1 MRKFTRKFL
10 IIYFYVLV
18 LVLSSISLPVS
29 ASGSLPTS
37 VSVVSTSYTSLNVSW
52 TATDL
57 AAGYLV
63 YRASSATGT
72 YSLVKDTAD
81 LSFSNTGLAYNTS
94 YYYKVQPYFIV
105 DTIIVP
111 GTLSAYGTAKTALS
125 NISSLAVVSTGYA
138 SLRVTW
144 AAVSG
149 ASAYQVYRSTG
160 ISTSYVYLATVTTP
174 IYNNT
179 YLATNTRY
187 NYKIRAYRTVGT
199 TRIYGAYS
207 SVVSGV
213 PIPSAPTNLLVKS
226 TGYNSLLISW
236 SAVSGAYGYEVSTSL
251 SEGGSYTILP
261 LTTKTSVTLTN
272 QSTNV
277 PLYVKVRTYRTVG
290 YTKIYSLSS
299 AVVYGTPIPSTP
311 TLTVVSNDYQSL
323 RISWPAIAGA
333 SGYDLYRYDT
343 DSSSY
348 ELLENLNALTFVDDE
363 LTSGVTYSY
372 KVVAYRM
379 VDTTKVE
386 SLASAVVSGKP
397 IPVLVT
403 NFKVSMPGITF
414 INFSWSAVNGATGYE
429 ISRSTTYY
437 GTYALVGTVEGSN
450 IYTNTG
456 LTFYRTYYYKIRA
469 YRTVNSVKIYGP
481 TSAYIS
487 AKTIPS
493 TSTLTVTN
501 PSSTTNNLSWS
512 AISGVSGY
520 ELAYSKGTSTTY
532 YLLKTTTATS
542 FVHTGLTRNT
552 KYNYKVRAYKLYGTT
567 KVYGAYSSI
576 QSIIAQYSTN
586 ELLTLVSAQ
595 LSVAISKITNTKE
608 KDILVMIKTAMDAR
622 KADPNY
628 DYIAKSYE
636 ARVLFSQLSTNEKTH
651 LMLTIIVYV
660 NTENLLRLNELLPI
674 N

>member
-1 MRKFTRKFL
+1 MKKFTRKLL
-10 IIYFYVLV
+10 IIYFYVAV
-18 LVLSSISLPVS
+18 LVLSTISLPVS

-37 VSVVSTSYTSLNVSW
+37 VTVVSTNYTTLNVSW

-57 AAGYLV
+57 ADGYLV
-63 YRASSATGT
+63 FRSTSATGSYVQIQNT
-72 YSLVKDTAD
+72 TE
-81 LSFSNTGLAYNTS
+81 LSYSNTGLSYNTS
-94 YYYKVQPYFIV
+94 YYYKVQPYFVI
-105 DTIIVP
+105 DSIAVP
-111 GTLSAYGTAKTALS
+111 GTLSAYGTAKTALA

-149 ASAYQVYRSTG
+149 ASGYQVYRSIG
-160 ISTSYVYLATVTTP
+160 NSTTYTLMATQTALV
-174 IYNNT
+174 YNNT
-179 YLATNTRY
+179 YLATNTKY

-207 SVVSGV
+207 NVVSGQ
-213 PIPSAPTNLLVKS
+213 PIPSAPLNVSVKS

-251 SEGGSYTILP
+251 SENGTYTILP
-261 LTTKTSVTLTN
+261 LTTKTSVSLTN

-277 PLYVKVRTYRTVG
+277 PLYVKLRTYRTVG
-290 YTKIYSLSS
+290 LTKIYSLSTT
-299 AVVYGTPIPSTP
+299 AVYGTPIPSTP

-323 RISWPAIAGA
+323 RISWPSIAGA
-333 SGYDLYRYDT
+333 SAYDLYRYD
-343 DSSSY
+343 SGSLSY
-348 ELLENLNALTFVDDE
+348 ELLENLTGLSYLDVE
-363 LTSGVTYSY
+363 LISGVTYSY

-379 VDTTKVE
+379 VDSTKVE

-403 NFKVSMPGITF
+403 NFKVAMPGITF
-414 INFSWSAVNGATGYE
+414 INLSWSAVSGATGYE
-429 ISRSTTYY
+429 ISRSTSTT
-437 GTYALVGTVEGSN
+437 GVYALVTSVEGSAL
-450 IYTNTG
+450 YTNTG
-456 LTFYRTYYYKIRA
+456 LTFNRTYYYKIRA
-469 YRTVNSVKIYGP
+469 YRTVNSIKVYGP
-481 TSAYIS
+481 TSTYIS

-493 TSTLTVTN
+493 TSTLTVNN
-501 PSSTTNNLSWS
+501 PSSTTNTLSWTS
-512 AISGVSGY
+512 IAGVSGY

-532 YLLKTTTATS
+532 YLLKTTVSTT
-542 FVHTGLTRNT
+542 FTHTGLTRNT

-567 KVYGAYSSI
+567 KIYGAYSSI

-595 LSVAISKITNTKE
+595 LSTAISKISNTKE

-628 DYIAKSYE
+628 DYIAKSLE
-636 ARVLFSQLSTNEKTH
+636 ARILFSGLSINEKTH

>member
-10 IIYFYVLV
+10 TIYFYVLV
-18 LVLSSISLPVS
+18 LILSTISLPVS
-29 ASGSLPTS
+29 ASGSLPTT
-37 VSVVSTSYTSLNVSW
+37 VTVVSTNTTTLNVSW
-52 TATDL
+52 TASDL

-63 YRASSATGT
+63 YRATSATGT
-72 YSLVKDTAD
+72 YALVKDTAD
-81 LSFSNTGLAYNTS
+81 LSFSNTGLVYNTS

-111 GTLSAYGTAKTALS
+111 GTLSAYATAKTALA
-125 NISSLAVVSTGYA
+125 NITSLAVVSTGYA

-149 ASAYQVYRSTG
+149 ASGYQVYRSTG
-160 ISTSYVYLATVTTP
+160 TSTTYTLLATITTLV
-174 IYNNT
+174 YNNT
-179 YLATNTRY
+179 YLATNTKY

-207 SVVSGV
+207 NVVSGV
-213 PIPSAPTNLLVKS
+213 PIPSTPANPLVKS
-226 TGYNSLLISW
+226 TGYNSLVISW
-236 SAVSGAYGYEVSTSL
+236 SAVTGATGYEVSTSL
-251 SEGGSYTILP
+251 SEGGTYTLLP
-261 LTTKTSVTLTN
+261 LTTKTTVTLSN

-277 PLYVKVRTYRTVG
+277 PLYVKIRAYRLVG
-290 YTKIYSLSS
+290 LTKVYSVSTS
-299 AVVYGTPIPSTP
+299 AVYGTPIPSTP
-311 TLTVVSNDYQSL
+311 SITVVSNDYQSL
-323 RISWPAIAGA
+323 RISWVAIAGA
-333 SGYDLYRYDT
+333 SGYDLYRYET

-348 ELLENLNALTFVDDE
+348 ELLENLNALTFLDDE
-363 LTSGVTYSY
+363 LTTGVNSSY

-386 SLASAVVSGKP
+386 SLASAVVTAKP
-397 IPVLVT
+397 IPVLVS

-414 INFSWSAVNGATGYE
+414 INLSWNSVNGATGYE
-429 ISRSTTYY
+429 ISRSSTTT
-437 GTYALVGTVEGSN
+437 GVYALVGTVEGSS
-450 IYTNTG
+450 IFTNTG

-469 YRTVNSVKIYGP
+469 YTTINSVKVYGP
-481 TSAYIS
+481 TSAYIT

-493 TSTLTVTN
+493 TSTLTLTN
-501 PSSTTNNLSWS
+501 PSSTTNNLSWT
-512 AISGVSGY
+512 AIAGVSGY
-520 ELAYSKGTSTTY
+520 EVAYSKGTSTTY
-532 YLLKTTTATS
+532 YLLKTTASTS
-542 FVHTGLTRNT
+542 YLHTGLTRNT
-552 KYNYKVRAYKLYGTT
+552 TYNYKVRAYKLYGTT
-567 KVYGAYSSI
+567 KIYGSYSTV
-576 QSIIAQYSTN
+576 QSISAQYSIN

-595 LSVAISKITNTKE
+595 LSTAISKISNTKE

-628 DYIAKSYE
+628 DYITKSYE

>member
-1 MRKFTRKFL
+1 MRKFKRKFL

-37 VSVVSTSYTSLNVSW
+37 VSVVSSSYTSLDVSW

-111 GTLSAYGTAKTALS
+111 GTLSAYGTAKTALA

-144 AAVSG
+144 AALSG
-149 ASAYQVYRSTG
+149 ASGYQVYRSTG
-160 ISTSYVYLATVTTP
+160 TSTYYSLVATVTTP
-174 IYNNT
+174 LYNNT

-213 PIPSAPTNLLVKS
+213 PIPSVPTNLLVKS

-299 AVVYGTPIPSTP
+299 AAVYGTPIPSTP

-363 LTSGVTYSY
+363 LTTGVTYSY

-414 INFSWSAVNGATGYE
+414 LNFSWSAVNGATGYE
-429 ISRSTTYY
+429 ISRSTTTT

-456 LTFYRTYYYKIRA
+456 LTFNRTYYYKIRA
-469 YRTVNSVKIYGP
+469 YRTVNSVKVYGS

-487 AKTIPS
+487 GKTVPS
-493 TSTLTVTN
+493 TSTMTVIN

-520 ELAYSKGTSTTY
+520 EVFYSKGTSTTY
-532 YLLKTTTATS
+532 YLLKSTVSTT
-542 FVHTGLTRNT
+542 FVHTGLSRNT
-552 KYNYKVRAYKLYGTT
+552 QYNYKVRAYKLYGTT
-567 KVYGAYSSI
+567 KIYGAYSSI
-576 QSIIAQYSTN
+576 QSITVQYSTN

-595 LSVAISKITNTKE
+595 LSVAISKISNTKE